1 MLIGSLFYY
10 LSYYILKNK
19 SKYLIVKII
28 IYNYEITITSSYKT
42 LRVYIMYK
50 SYL

>member
-19 SKYLIVKII
+19 SKYLLV
-28 IYNYEITITSSYKT
+28 NYEITITSSYKT